1 MANSDPQQKQ
11 VAGRGEGRRADRPY
25 PAGHPVAALVPFGA
39 LAALDLLG
47 RMLPSVADV
56 AATLRPIDPGSVGD
70 ERPAP
75 APNGRRPAVPK
86 RGSS

>member
-1 MANSDPQQKQ
+1 
-11 VAGRGEGRRADRPY
+11 
-25 PAGHPVAALVPFGA
+25 VPFGA

-56 AATLRPIDPGSVGD
+56 AATLSPFDPAAVGD

-75 APNGRRPAVPK
+75 DPGARRAPAPRRGA
-86 RGSS
+86 S